1 MTRRTFSLATLPFLA
16 GTGCVIDTDA
26 GPTLTATKEVEAGK
40 IEALMAEIRIGVGE
54 LRISGGASKLLEAE
68 FRYSEKVG
76 QPDVRYDAAGFRG
89 RLTVESR
96 EQKGSFGDQKN
107 EWNLKLG
114 PTVPTDLKLN
124 LGVGESHVDLTRIPL
139 HSLEIHIGVGELN
152 LNLAGKYEKDVSVS
166 VRGGVG
172 EATIRLP
179 RNFGVIADAKG
190 GIGSIDVKGLTQ
202 RGGRYVND
210 AYQEGKP
217 ALRLDVR
224 GGVGSINL
232 IID

>member
-1 MTRRTFSLATLPFLA
+1 MTRRNFALATLPFLA
-16 GTGCVIDTDA
+16 GTGCVIETEE
-26 GPTLTATKEVEAGK
+26 GPTLTSTKEVEAGK
-40 IEALMAEIRIGVGE
+40 IEALQAEIRIGVGD
-54 LRISGGASKLLEAE
+54 LRIGGGAAKLLEAS
-68 FRYSEKVG
+68 FRYPEKLG
-76 QPDVRYDAAGFRG
+76 APEVRYDAAGFRG

-96 EQKGSFGDQKN
+96 ESKHSMRNGKH

-139 HSLEIHIGVGELN
+139 HSLEIHIGVGELD
-152 LNLAGKYEKDVSVS
+152 LNLAGKYEKGVDVT

-179 RNFGVIADAKG
+179 RDFGVIADAKG
-190 GIGSIDVKGLTQ
+190 GIGSIDVKGLEQ
-202 RGGRYVND
+202 RNGRYVND

-217 ALRLDVR
+217 ALKLDVR

-232 IID
+232 IVE